1 MTECD
6 HPAPDRD
13 RIVPGSRI
21 GEYLVQIGSDL
32 AQGPI
37 DKIEEAHRLCHEVT
51 GETSYTVRSGDKQ
64 CPVCGVWWSEAWISP
79 TRPGDN
85 AADGLLSI

>member
-6 HPAPDRD
+6 HPVPDQD

-37 DKIEEAHRLCHEVT
+37 DKIEEAHRLCHKDT
-51 GETSYTVRSGDKQ
+51 GATSYTVRAGDKQ
-64 CPVCGVWWSEAWISP
+64 CPKCGAWWSEAWISP
-79 TRPGDN
+79 ARTGDN
-85 AADGLLSI
+85 VEDGLLSI